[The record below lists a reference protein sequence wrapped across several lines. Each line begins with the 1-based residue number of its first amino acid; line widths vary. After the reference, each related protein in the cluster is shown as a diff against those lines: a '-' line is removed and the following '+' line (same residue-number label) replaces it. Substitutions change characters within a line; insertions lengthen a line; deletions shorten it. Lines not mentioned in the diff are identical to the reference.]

1 MPKHLPIIVLILLVT
16 GLNAATVSGFVTRAD
31 SGEPIQYVN
40 VTVGGTKI
48 GTQTNKQGYF
58 VISLNQTG
66 NFQLNFSLVSHQRE
80 SKSFSIRALTD
91 EITVNAQLTKSSV
104 ELGKIV
110 VTAESERNIDG
121 PVIRASSI
129 HRGRE
134 EIQNV
139 VSTAEADV
147 FRAVLTLPGV
157 MPISDFFSGLYVRGG
172 SPDENLILLD
182 DIDVYNPSHL
192 GGLFST
198 FNTDAV
204 ENVELIKGG
213 YPAKYGGRLS
223 SVLDVTNRQG
233 NRVQHHGVARMSL
246 ISSSATLEGPWKLGS
261 QSGSYMASFRRTY
274 LELIRTIYDEL
285 PNYYFYDGHAK
296 VNWDLDAANKLSFS
310 AYLGRDD
317 MTYDMGSHLDIDWGN
332 QTVSARWMH
341 LFSPKLYSSF
351 VVAGSQFSSSMSQ
364 ISEDGEETIFGSNN
378 SIKDLTTRG
387 IFNFKPNNS
396 HELEGGFEIKYND
409 TSLKMETSY
418 QIDPSGL
425 PDAAVS
431 SLTSSVFLQDSWV
444 INPLWTLQPG
454 LRANWYQTLD
464 VYPPQVPGASYLNLE
479 PRFSFKWTLDA
490 GEAIYLNFGAYNQYL
505 ALLSMDVSTPFD
517 VWIPVEGSL
526 PPAKAL
532 HYILGYHRRLGRHLA
547 LETEMYYKDYKN
559 LLQLDYNAFY
569 NWNNETGTLSD
580 AMRSGNGHAMGFE
593 MLLRNDWNGL
603 EGFAGYTFS
612 RARRKIDGMNLDPE
626 TGEARPFFPR
636 YDRSHSLTVV
646 ENYNISENTGWQPLG
661 ADFKLGM
668 SFNLNSGQ
676 PVEVPERIYYDGDN
690 FHIIYSYK
698 DGYRLPNYLRLDM
711 SVKLQWNRRW
721 GTIEPY
727 FDVINVFN
735 RKNVSFRS
743 YSLELQEDMTM
754 SLKYRDGSQFPI
766 LPFVGV
772 NVTW

>member
-1 MPKHLPIIVLILLVT
+1 MQKRLTFTLLILLLT
-16 GLNAATVSGFVTRAD
+16 NLYAATVSGFVTRAD
-31 SGEPIQYVN
+31 SGEPIQFVN
-40 VTVGGTKI
+40 VSVSGTKI
-48 GTQTNKQGYF
+48 GTQTNKQGYY

-66 NFQLNFSLVSHQRE
+66 TFQLNFSFVSHLRE
-80 SKSFSIRALTD
+80 SQNITVRALSD
-91 EITVNAQLTKSSV
+91 EITLNVQLTKSSV

-110 VTAESERNIDG
+110 VTAESEKGMDG

-129 HRGRE
+129 NRGRE

-157 MPISDFFSGLYVRGG
+157 MPISDFFSGLYIRGG

-233 NRVQHHGVARMSL
+233 NRVEHHGVGRLSL

-274 LELIRTIYDEL
+274 LELLKAIYDAL

-296 VNWDLDAANKLSFS
+296 VNWDINPANKLSFS

-317 MTYDMGSHLDIDWGN
+317 MIYDLGSVLDVDWGN
-332 QTVSARWMH
+332 KTVSARWMH
-341 LFSPKLYSSF
+341 LFSPRLYSNF
-351 VVAGSQFSSSMSQ
+351 VVAGSQFNSSMGQ
-364 ISEDGEETIFGSNN
+364 ISAEGEETIFGSDNF
-378 SIKDLTTRG
+378 IKDLTTRG

-396 HELEGGFEIKYND
+396 HELEGGFELKYND
-409 TSLKMETSY
+409 TSLKVETSY
-418 QIDPSGL
+418 QVDPSGL
-425 PDAAVS
+425 PDAKIS

-454 LRANWYQTLD
+454 LRANWYQTLKIH
-464 VYPPQVPGASYLNLE
+464 PPQVPAASYFNLE
-479 PRFSFKWTLDA
+479 PRLSFKWTLDA
-490 GEAIYLNFGAYNQYL
+490 GEAIYLNFGTFNQYL
-505 ALLSMDVSTPFD
+505 ALLSMDISTPFD
-517 VWIPVEGSL
+517 VWIPVEGTM

-532 HYILGYHRRLGRHLA
+532 HYIIGYNRRLGRHLA
-547 LETEMYYKDYKN
+547 LETEVYYKDYKN
-559 LLQLDYNAFY
+559 LLQLDYNTFF

-580 AMRSGNGHAMGFE
+580 AMRSGTGHALGFE
-593 MLLRNDWNGL
+593 VLLRNDWNGL

-612 RARRKIDGMNLDPE
+612 RARRKIDGMNLDPL
-626 TGEARPFFPR
+626 TGEPLPFFPR
-636 YDRSHSLTVV
+636 FDRSHSLTVV
-646 ENYNISENTGWQPLG
+646 ENYNISENTGWQPFG
-661 ADFKLGM
+661 ADFKLGLNL
-668 SFNLNSGQ
+668 SFNSGQ
-676 PVEVPERIYYDGDN
+676 PVEIPERIYFDGEN
-690 FHIIYSYK
+690 FSIIYSYK
-698 DGYRLPNYLRLDM
+698 DGQRLPNYLRLDM
-711 SVKLQWNRRW
+711 SAKLQWHNRW

-727 FDVINVFN
+727 FDVINIFN

-743 YSLELQEDMTM
+743 YSLEAQEDMTL
-754 SLKYRDGSQFPI
+754 SLQAQDGNQFPI
-766 LPFVGV
+766 LPFLGV
-772 NVTW
+772 NITW